1 MIQRSVLVGS
11 LAVLAS
17 GVIGWQIT
25 KWYMGVNNAK
35 VSGHLAIALSA
46 CTSSR
51 GVVRRDVARWRG
63 GVVWRGVARWRVA
76 RWRGGALARWR
87 GVMGCGL
94 SDPRGPASAGV
105 FGADEREDAQGLC

>member
-46 CTSSR
+46 CTPSR
-51 GVVRRDVARWRG
+51 GVVRRDLARCGAVARWRG
-63 GVVWRGVARWRVA
+63 VAWYGAVASGAVAR
-76 RWRGGALARWR
+76 
-87 GVMGCGL
+87 
-94 SDPRGPASAGV
+94 
-105 FGADEREDAQGLC
+105 

>member
-51 GVVRRDVARWRG
+51 GVVRRDGHDGAVAWC
-63 GVVWRGVARWRVA
+63 GVVWRGGE
-76 RWRGGALARWR
+76 WRGGEVAR
-87 GVMGCGL
+87 
-94 SDPRGPASAGV
+94 
-105 FGADEREDAQGLC
+105 